1 MIPFNLL
8 INLMALFVV
17 ALLLV
22 IVLAL
27 VVGRIAARRAPAP
40 ADAIDD
46 DDLKAAAARIRG
58 RFNRRARFATHAV
71 LFGGY
76 ALSIIVFLLDP
87 DFWRALFGGL
97 PNTWDLR
104 LVLLLWA
111 FAFAAHAAS
120 FFVQEAGDR
129 ALQREFERMSSA
141 GDKIKRT
148 PDRLLLAD
156 DGEVMDIPF
165 PDRDEHRTGPR
176 RSEEA

>member
-8 INLMALFVV
+8 INLFALFVL

-27 VVGRIAARRAPAP
+27 VAGRAAARRGPRQTEAVYG
-40 ADAIDD
+40 DD
-46 DDLKAAAARIRG
+46 VDAAAARIRG

-76 ALSIIVFLLDP
+76 ALAMIVFLLDP
-87 DFWRALFGGL
+87 AFWRSQFYGL

-111 FAFAAHAAS
+111 FVFAAHAAS

-129 ALQREFERMSSA
+129 ALQRELDIIRRQ
-141 GDKIKRT
+141 GKPKRDH
-148 PDRLLLAD
+148 DRLLLAD
-156 DGEVMDIPF
+156 DGEVLAQD
-165 PDRDEHRTGPR
+165 DSETAARAR
-176 RSEEA
+176 RQEG